1 MGHCGPDAKCSL
13 FIICCVILTLYV
25 FTNQSELTLVE
36 RDVSF
41 GIDDPN
47 VVDVV
52 VTWVN
57 GSDPVWYDRMI
68 KEANKQNYTISKGY
82 KESRFI
88 QHDEIKWLLRS
99 IERFA
104 PWISMIHI
112 ITDEQYPSWA
122 NLKNP
127 KIHWV
132 NHSTLYYHGYHTF
145 SSIALQFASMY
156 IPNISRRYIIMDDDY
171 IFLNYVT
178 PSDFFDEDC
187 RAKLY
192 YEKRTEY
199 TPKCTGSNSAA
210 QYFHTRY
217 KSNKKIQ
224 EMFNSTR
231 SLYDAHLPMPVDR
244 ALLFELETKLQFDLQ
259 ETIFAKFRQCG
270 CYQVQGL
277 YIGYSYNTNRSIL
290 LDDDNKLFAWH
301 PKMVNRLFTGEK
313 LPKIACVNFYHEK
326 YLKEFL
332 PSLLPNKSSFE
343 L

>member
-1 MGHCGPDAKCSL
+1 
-13 FIICCVILTLYV
+13 
-25 FTNQSELTLVE
+25 
-36 RDVSF
+36 
-41 GIDDPN
+41 
-47 VVDVV
+47 
-52 VTWVN
+52 
-57 GSDPVWYDRMI
+57 
-68 KEANKQNYTISKGY
+68 
-82 KESRFI
+82 
-88 QHDEIKWLLRS
+88 
-99 IERFA
+99 
-104 PWISMIHI
+104 
-112 ITDEQYPSWA
+112 
-122 NLKNP
+122 
-127 KIHWV
+127 
-132 NHSTLYYHGYHTF
+132 
-145 SSIALQFASMY
+145 
-156 IPNISRRYIIMDDDY
+156 MDDDY

-259 ETIFAKFRQCG
+259 ETIFVKFRQCG

-290 LDDDNKLFAWH
+290 LDDDDNKLFAWH